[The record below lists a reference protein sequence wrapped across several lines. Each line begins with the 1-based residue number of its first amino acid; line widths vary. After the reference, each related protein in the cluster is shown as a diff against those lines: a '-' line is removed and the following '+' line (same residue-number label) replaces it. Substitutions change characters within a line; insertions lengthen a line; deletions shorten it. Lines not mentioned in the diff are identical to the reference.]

1 MANNRITLTNE
12 QREYLIRCYPD
23 TKNDVLMSNLSLKY
37 STFHRFVRNLGLKKT
52 GRFMKDAQRGAAEAA
67 SRYFRVTRCRRP
79 KKKLPQHLEQYKFKP
94 GEKPWTKCGKERWRA
109 GIDRGIIKRK
119 ATFREEKVRKNWGL
133 EQRTKLRVVSIPRK
147 KILDRSYLKK
157 RGYIIDEDNQIAYWN
172 SSTKRAIRLEAMPKR
187 YYEFR
192 QLPEQ

>member
-1 MANNRITLTNE
+1 MVYNRILLTDE

-23 TKNDVLMSNLSLKY
+23 TKNDVLMSNLGLKF
-37 STFHRFVRNLGLKKT
+37 STFHRFVRRLGLKKT
-52 GRFMKDAQRGAAEAA
+52 GQFMKDVQRDAAEAA
-67 SRYFRVTRCRRP
+67 SRYFRATRGKRP

-94 GEKPWTKCGKERWRA
+94 GEKPWTKCGKERWRD
-109 GIDRGIIKRK
+109 GIDRGVIKRK
-119 ATFREEKVRKNWGL
+119 ATFREEEVRKKWGL
-133 EQRTKLRVVSIPRK
+133 EQHTKLRVISIPRQ

-157 RGYIIDEDNQIAYWN
+157 RGYIIDENNLIAYWN
-172 SSTKRAIRLEAMPKR
+172 SSTKRATRLEAMPKR